1 MEDKKKEL
9 LKPKYDVVFQAL
21 FGENREN
28 ITQSLISDI
37 LGEQIEII
45 DIKADDTI
53 IREYPSDKSG
63 RLDLKTKFQD
73 GTICQIEM
81 QMSDDKDTIKRI
93 LYYWSKTYSKQ
104 LKRGE
109 YYKDLKKTI
118 GIIITNYE
126 VKELKGIEELD
137 TKWQIINNKNDKR
150 LLTEDLELRIIEIP
164 KAERILEKD
173 RYNRIAQWLIF
184 LDNPNTERVEEIMK
198 ENKEVKKANRVLY
211 EMSEDEKLQRLAELR
226 EKWDLDER
234 SARQNAIDEGL
245 EEGLKQGLQ
254 QGLQQGIEQ
263 GLKEGK
269 REQKIE
275 IAEKLKEMN
284 MNMDDIQKATGL
296 TKEEIEKL

>member
-284 MNMDDIQKATGL
+284 MNIDDIQKATGL